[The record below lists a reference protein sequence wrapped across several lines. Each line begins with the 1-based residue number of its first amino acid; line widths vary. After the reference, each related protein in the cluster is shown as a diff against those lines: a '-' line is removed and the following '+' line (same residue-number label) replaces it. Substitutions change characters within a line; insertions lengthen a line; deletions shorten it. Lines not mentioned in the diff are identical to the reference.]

1 MKYVYVL
8 VYSYDNKTISDFMF
22 FQSAQDAINWKKDMI
37 ANNECGNPISAY
49 GVKRLDQHSTFI
61 QAPQEIHEQFN

>member
-1 MKYVYVL
+1 MKHVYVL

-37 ANNECGNPISAY
+37 ANNECGNPITAY
-49 GVKRLDQHSTFI
+49 SVKCLESL
-61 QAPQEIHEQFN
+61 